1 MALPNPQGKL
11 VDNTGKQVVT
21 LGELLRVQT
30 DVEKWSQNTDINTFR
45 SGIEAQKGFD
55 QLVDSQRETTDAVN
69 KEKKTIE
76 DLFPDGKGINSATQL
91 GIEAG
96 AGDAFKRVFRNIAKP
111 FEGIGKNLND
121 FKFAEMGTR
130 FFSLTRG
137 AERVNS
143 GFKELTNGIGEF
155 GPVINSLKTGIF
167 KAVAGLTLLRG
178 VIEMILSSIISLP
191 STLSSIFNGIKT
203 FFTTGATRMD
213 DSDLEQG
220 MNNEA
225 RTGGDYNDLD
235 QQLNNLGDRPETN
248 NEIDVFYIDGTTSY
262 FENMRRAFG
271 LALTDINLHGKAAE
285 GNTSYEDNKT
295 KLELDNKKK
304 EKEHRKKELDIRLKR
319 NKAHQKN
326 KEKNEKKFFNF
337 RKKQEMKF
345 RLMQMAKL
353 FLPILLIVGG
363 IIAVVD
369 IFKNKINEFAD
380 TPLAGIFAGLK
391 TGLTKAGEQARSM
404 FSGLKNFLG
413 KMFPKMFPKTAPKPP
428 KVDPKKTVT
437 KVLKEGA
444 DDVGKEAAKTSGKE
458 MAKTLGKQVVKKI
471 PVIGAVAET
480 AMDATSNEKKFN
492 KIKTA
497 YENQVP
503 IMPDGNGG
511 LRPMTAEEFA
521 AAEASMT
528 ANRAGSGGRGAGAF
542 AGAATGA
549 ATGAAIG
556 SVIPVV
562 GTAIGGIIGGVL
574 GGFFGGRAG
583 DKVATQLANN
593 AEGIDDPQAYID
605 MLAQNVPELQNET
618 AANLENA
625 RVDVADATST
635 GGGGSSSVSTTTID
649 SSSNSSSTTYN
660 EISMV
665 DSQAELSYS

>member
-155 GPVINSLKTGIF
+155 GPVINSLKTSIF
-167 KAVAGLTLLRG
+167 KVVAGFTLIRG
-178 VIEMILSSIISLP
+178 VIEIILSGLISAF
-191 STLSSIFNGIKT
+191 TGIKS
-203 FFTTGATRMD
+203 FFTTKATRMD
-213 DSDLEQG
+213 DSDLEEG

-225 RTGGDYNDLD
+225 RTGTEYNDLD
-235 QQLNNLGDRPETN
+235 QQLNNLGDAPEKS
-248 NEIDVFYIDGTTSY
+248 EIKVFYIDGTPDY
-262 FENMRRAFG
+262 FQNMRRAFG
-271 LALTDINLHGKAAE
+271 LALRDINLTGEASE
-285 GNTSYEDNKT
+285 GIDSYNIHRQELEDNYNQ
-295 KLELDNKKK
+295 EKKA
-304 EKEHRKKELDIRLKR
+304 HNKKELDIRLKR

-337 RKKQEMKF
+337 RRKQEMKF

-353 FLPILLIVGG
+353 FLPLLLIVGG

-413 KMFPKMFPKTAPKPP
+413 KLFPKMFPKTAPKPP

-503 IMPDGNGG
+503 IMPDGNGD

-556 SVIPVV
+556 SVIPIV